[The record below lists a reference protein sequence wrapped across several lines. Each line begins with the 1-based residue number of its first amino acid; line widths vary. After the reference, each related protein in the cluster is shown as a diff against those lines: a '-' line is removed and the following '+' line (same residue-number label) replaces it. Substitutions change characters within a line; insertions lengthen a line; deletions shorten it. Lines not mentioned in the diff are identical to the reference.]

1 MTTGDDA
8 LDEDALDEDDD
19 APGGDDD
26 APDEDDGE
34 DESDEDDVPHVVLG
48 TVGELASWLS
58 PMIARAH
65 RDRPVWFLLEMD
77 EDFVTVLDRL
87 PEGPMEARI
96 ARSIL
101 EGVRS
106 FASERSDRLQEWLGP
121 TDSIVFGFHT
131 SASLDEVRRSFEDD
145 GFLVVGRLREGR
157 VVAEDPATGGT

>member
-1 MTTGDDA
+1 MVEDETDEE
-8 LDEDALDEDDD
+8 LDEAEGEAAGEDDED
-19 APGGDDD
+19 
-26 APDEDDGE
+26 
-34 DESDEDDVPHVVLG
+34 DEDDVPHVVLG

-77 EDFVTVLDRL
+77 EDFVTVLERL

-131 SASLDEVRRSFEDD
+131 SASLDEVRKAFEAD

-157 VVAEDPATGGT
+157 VVGEVPVDG

>member
-1 MTTGDDA
+1 MAAADETTP
-8 LDEDALDEDDD
+8 DDD
-19 APGGDDD
+19 DLDDTPDTEGDV
-26 APDEDDGE
+26 DEDDGSDVE
-34 DESDEDDVPHVVLG
+34 DSDDDSDEDDVPHVVLG

-101 EGVRS
+101 EGVKA

-131 SASLDEVRRSFEDD
+131 SASVAEVRKAFEDD
-145 GFLVVGRLREGR
+145 GFLVVGQLREGR
-157 VVAEDPATGGT
+157 VVPEAPAS

>member
-1 MTTGDDA
+1 MSDETADDEE
-8 LDEDALDEDDD
+8 LDEAEGEASDED
-19 APGGDDD
+19 
-26 APDEDDGE
+26 
-34 DESDEDDVPHVVLG
+34 DEDDVPHVVLG

-58 PMIARAH
+58 PMIARAN

-77 EDFVTVLDRL
+77 EDFVTVLERL

-131 SASLDEVRRSFEDD
+131 SASLDEVRKAFEAD
-145 GFLVVGRLREGR
+145 GFLVVGRLREGK
-157 VVAEDPATGGT
+157 VVGEAPADG

>member
-1 MTTGDDA
+1 MATDETTPDDELDDA
-8 LDEDALDEDDD
+8 HEGDVGDEDAAADDED
-19 APGGDDD
+19 
-26 APDEDDGE
+26 
-34 DESDEDDVPHVVLG
+34 DEDDVPHVVLG

-77 EDFVTVLDRL
+77 EDFVTVLERL
-87 PEGPMEARI
+87 PEGPMEARV

-131 SASLDEVRRSFEDD
+131 SASLDEVRRAFEDD

-157 VVAEDPATGGT
+157 VVGEVVADGDGG

>member
-1 MTTGDDA
+1 MAADDTTPDDELDEA
-8 LDEDALDEDDD
+8 AEGPSDEDAADEDED
-19 APGGDDD
+19 A
-26 APDEDDGE
+26 ADED
-34 DESDEDDVPHVVLG
+34 DEDDVPHVVLG

-77 EDFVTVLDRL
+77 EDFVTVLERL

-131 SASLDEVRRSFEDD
+131 SASLDEVRKAFEAD

-157 VVAEDPATGGT
+157 VVGEVPVDG